1 MEGDLMNQYSYSL
14 EKRSFIESSEIPFGV
29 YQLVNGRVVPI
40 ALSIGFC
47 HLFGYETLADA
58 YANMNHTMYRD
69 VHPDDLARIASIAE
83 LFGSENGQYEVLFRV
98 KPPKTSAYT
107 VIHAIGSH
115 VYTEEGI
122 RLAQIWYM
130 NEGIYEEN
138 VDASGLSHAMSN
150 ILHHESLLRESRY
163 DYLTGLPSMSFF
175 FDLIKTLRDAWLEEG
190 KVPIFLYMN
199 LDGMKFFN
207 AKHGFSEGDR
217 LLRAFAKVLIDA
229 FGIENCCRIG
239 SDHFAAVTTGDDL
252 EARLDR
258 LLDECLRMNDGNSL
272 PVHVGIYS
280 NEMGLVPVSTACDR
294 AKSAC
299 DNIKNSFLSGYSYY
313 DQHLSDIASQRQ
325 YILSNLDK
333 AIREKWIKV
342 YYQPIVRAVNGRVC
356 DEEALARWD
365 DPEWGM
371 LSPAIFIPHLEA
383 ANQIYKLDLYVLE
396 TVLEKMK
403 TMEKSGFPIVPH
415 SINLSRSDFDTCDI
429 VEEVRRRVDA
439 AGIRH
444 DRITIEITESTIG
457 SAFDFMKEQVLRFQN
472 LGFPVWMDDFG
483 SGYSSLDVLQS
494 IKFDLLKFDMSFM
507 KKLDE
512 GMSGKILLTELMKMA
527 TSLGMDTI
535 CEGVETEDQVH
546 FLQEIGCSKLQG
558 YFYSKPIPFDALL
571 ERYCTGK
578 QIGYENPAESTYFE
592 TIGRINLHDLTVIA
606 DENGKALNR
615 DFNMLPAGVIEF
627 KGNMTRFVRSNSAYR
642 EFLKRYFDFDLDYEG
657 SEFVAYDVPFLN
669 NMMTTCG
676 EKGLSSLYDE
686 QMKDGSTVHSFAR
699 RIGVNAVNGCT
710 AVAVAVLSITPP
722 NEGTT
727 YANIAR
733 ALAADYYNIYY
744 VDLDT
749 DRFIEYSSPVGKEVL
764 ALERHG
770 DHFFDAVHRDV
781 MTRIYEEDRELFLNA
796 FSKEKIIKEL
806 EMHGVFAMTYRLID
820 SGSPIY
826 ASLKVT
832 RVQGENKII
841 LGVSI
846 VEAQIRREEQTLQSQ
861 ME

>member
-1 MEGDLMNQYSYSL
+1 
-14 EKRSFIESSEIPFGV
+14 
-29 YQLVNGRVVPI
+29 
-40 ALSIGFC
+40 
-47 HLFGYETLADA
+47 
-58 YANMNHTMYRD
+58 
-69 VHPDDLARIASIAE
+69 
-83 LFGSENGQYEVLFRV
+83 
-98 KPPKTSAYT
+98 
-107 VIHAIGSH
+107 
-115 VYTEEGI
+115 
-122 RLAQIWYM
+122 
-130 NEGIYEEN
+130 
-138 VDASGLSHAMSN
+138 
-150 ILHHESLLRESRY
+150 
-163 DYLTGLPSMSFF
+163 
-175 FDLIKTLRDAWLEEG
+175 
-190 KVPIFLYMN
+190 
-199 LDGMKFFN
+199 
-207 AKHGFSEGDR
+207 
-217 LLRAFAKVLIDA
+217 
-229 FGIENCCRIG
+229 
-239 SDHFAAVTTGDDL
+239 
-252 EARLDR
+252 
-258 LLDECLRMNDGNSL
+258 
-272 PVHVGIYS
+272 
-280 NEMGLVPVSTACDR
+280 
-294 AKSAC
+294 
-299 DNIKNSFLSGYSYY
+299 
-313 DQHLSDIASQRQ
+313 
-325 YILSNLDK
+325 
-333 AIREKWIKV
+333 
-342 YYQPIVRAVNGRVC
+342 
-356 DEEALARWD
+356 
-365 DPEWGM
+365 EWGM
-371 LSPAIFIPHLEA
+371 LSPAVFIPHLEA

-403 TMEKSGFPIVPH
+403 TMEKSGFYIVPH

-457 SAFDFMKEQVLRFQN
+457 SAFDFMKEQVLRFQS

-512 GMSGKILLTELMKMA
+512 GISGKILLTELMKMA
-527 TSLGMDTI
+527 TSLGMDTV

-606 DENGKALNR
+606 DENGQALNR